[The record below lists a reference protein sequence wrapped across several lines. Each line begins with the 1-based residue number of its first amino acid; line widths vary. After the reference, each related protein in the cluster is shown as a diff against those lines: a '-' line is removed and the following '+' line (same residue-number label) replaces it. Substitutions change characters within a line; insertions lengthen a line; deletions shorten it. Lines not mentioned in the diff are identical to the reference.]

1 MPAFIF
7 NKGFVGLWLGLL
19 LTCTFSCQRKSDFF
33 FVGNEG
39 AIMPVKVSGKVNSGT
54 FLILLPGGPAGDGLV
69 YQKVFPVFKQQ
80 LESHYAMVYYDQR
93 GAGNC
98 QGRYETNTLNLAQLS
113 EDLSAVIASIRQAYT
128 TPRIFLLAYS
138 YGGALGITH
147 LLKAEDRS
155 EITGLI
161 SIAGAFDRK
170 FQSGQ
175 QAKLIEYC
183 LQQWQSEGS
192 IASYKSLQAG
202 FSCTHEANPEQCR
215 RDSLQLQVKVQGLLQ
230 EVEQYNQFKINAGSV
245 LRLLDFAFFSQSN
258 PIFSGSNEALHGR
271 YYQPEFDSLQLSEQA
286 AELTTPILL
295 INGRWDTNVPFF
307 TAQEMY
313 ERIGTPVG
321 KKKLLILEQSGH
333 LPMLTEPME
342 LARGII
348 GFVEENQAP

>member
-19 LTCTFSCQRKSDFF
+19 LACTFSCQRKSDFF

-39 AIMPVKVSGKVNSGT
+39 AIMPVKVSGKVTSGT

-69 YQKVFPVFKQQ
+69 YQKVFPMFKQQ
-80 LESHYAMVYYDQR
+80 LEKQYAMVYYDQR

-98 QGRYETNTLNLAQLS
+98 QGSYATNTLHLAQLS
-113 EDLSAVIASIRQAYT
+113 EDLSSVIASIRQMYPS
-128 TPRIFLLAYS
+128 PRIFLLAYS

-147 LLKAEDRS
+147 LLNTENRS

-170 FQSGQ
+170 LQSEQ
-175 QAKLIEYC
+175 QTKLIEYC
-183 LQQWQSEGS
+183 LQKWQSDG
-192 IASYKSLQAG
+192 IIKSYDALKEG
-202 FSCTHEANPEQCR
+202 FSCKNEAKPEQCR
-215 RDSLQLQVKVQGLLQ
+215 QDSIELQAKVQSLLQ
-230 EVEQYNQFKINAGSV
+230 EVEQYNTFKVNVGSV

-258 PIFSGSNEALHGR
+258 PIFSGSNEALHGQ
-271 YYQPEFDSLQLSEQA
+271 YYQPEFDSLQLSEQVA
-286 AELTTPILL
+286 DLTTPIIL

-313 ERIGTPVG
+313 ERIGTPAG
-321 KKKLLILEQSGH
+321 RKQLLILEQSGH

-348 GFVEENQAP
+348 GFIEENKDP